1 MSMLGITW
9 QGSVTGEATGIA
21 ILCVWAKKGKDK
33 GARGKVHVYA
43 PVVPGGEFV
52 RKQAGAEEAAQ
63 N

>member
-33 GARGKVHVYA
+33 GAGQGACIRTSGTRG
-43 PVVPGGEFV
+43 
-52 RKQAGAEEAAQ
+52 
-63 N
+63 